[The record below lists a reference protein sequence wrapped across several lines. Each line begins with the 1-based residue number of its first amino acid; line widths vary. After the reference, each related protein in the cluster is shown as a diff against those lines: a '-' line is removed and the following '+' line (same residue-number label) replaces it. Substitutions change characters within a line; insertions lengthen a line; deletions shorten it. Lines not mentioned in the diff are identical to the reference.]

1 MSAPP
6 LELVVIHD
14 LGAPGGTEWAEAL
27 ASWPGA
33 VLAPDLPGHGAAPMP
48 AGGHYEI
55 GDAVYPVLDL
65 LRRRPPAERAVLGI
79 GRNGATARL
88 LATGGRAAAL
98 VLVDGLGGPWL
109 DVAGRDRMARA
120 ARRQILETPPAV
132 GAPPAGEPDPRALL
146 VPGPSDRAFLVGQ
159 LDAIE
164 VPTLVIE
171 SPASSTPDAE
181 DLVGHLA
188 DATLVRVPDPSP
200 VTVAGAVLEWWDGR

>member
-1 MSAPP
+1 MTEPVT
-6 LELVVIHD
+6 ELVVIHD
-14 LGAPGGTEWAEAL
+14 LGAPGGAEWADAL
-27 ASWPGA
+27 APWPGT
-33 VLAPDLPGHGAAPMP
+33 VLAPDLPGHGTARMP

-65 LRRRPPAERAVLGI
+65 LRHRPPAARVVVGI
-79 GRNGATARL
+79 GGNGAAARL

-98 VLVDGLGGPWL
+98 VQVDGLGGPWL
-109 DVAGRDRMARA
+109 DVAGRDRVARA
-120 ARRQILETPPAV
+120 ARRQILETPAAV

-146 VPGPSDRAFLVGQ
+146 VPAPSDRAFLVGQ

-164 VPTLVIE
+164 LPTLVVE
-171 SPASSTPDAE
+171 SPASSTPDAA

-200 VTVAGAVLEWWDGR
+200 VIVAAAILGWWGGR